1 MPYARY
7 VWERSK
13 AGNQVLTGG
22 CNRNVVSRSH
32 PRFSASVALSMLLF
46 CASSSGQDAL
56 QLFHKMQTALG
67 GAEKIASVRDFEES
81 VRAQAWHNDGVA
93 MGDVRKRTRWIRP
106 NILRLDQVGAEDT
119 YVLYFDGT
127 SGWEILPDKTVAN
140 LAGGELKFAQNYL
153 SGQNLNFWLADRDP
167 SKMITFSK
175 PNTIVISTKGDPSQ
189 RTEFTLDSVTFLPV
203 KETDISLSDP
213 NHPVSSE
220 SRLEQWRAIDGVK
233 FPQRIT
239 KFHSGAKL
247 AELTVE
253 QIRLNSGIK
262 AGDLAIKP
270 PDLKPVMSQP

>member
-1 MPYARY
+1 MESTPRRCFSLC
-7 VWERSK
+7 V
-13 AGNQVLTGG
+13 GVLTLLL
-22 CNRNVVSRSH
+22 SSLS
-32 PRFSASVALSMLLF
+32 SA
-46 CASSSGQDAL
+46 QDAL

-67 GAEKIASVRDFEES
+67 GAERIASIRDFDDS
-81 VRAQAWHNDGVA
+81 VRADAWYNDGRPLGA
-93 MGDVRKRTRWIRP
+93 VRKRTRWIRP
-106 NILRLDQVGAEDT
+106 NYLRLDQVGPTDT

-153 SGQNLNFWLADRDP
+153 AGLNLNFWLADRD
-167 SKMITFSK
+167 SSRVITSSA
-175 PNTIVISTKGDPSQ
+175 PNVIVIATKGDSSQ
-189 RTEFTLDSVTFLPV
+189 RTEFTLDAATFLPT

-220 SRLEQWRAIDGVK
+220 SILDQWHTIGGVK

-239 KFHSGAKL
+239 KFHSGVKVAVI
-247 AELTVE
+247 TVE
-253 QIRLNSGIK
+253 QTKLNSGIK